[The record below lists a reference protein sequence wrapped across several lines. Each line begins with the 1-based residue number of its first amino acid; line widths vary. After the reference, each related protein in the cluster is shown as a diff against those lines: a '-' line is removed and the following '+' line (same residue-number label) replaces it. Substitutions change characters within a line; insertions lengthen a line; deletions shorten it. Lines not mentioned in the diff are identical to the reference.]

1 VKERFCKVLSSLA
14 FAYAL
19 IMFGLFF
26 DYLMNSG
33 YGVGKAFGRMDL
45 HEWFVLASP
54 AIVPTLLYIWT
65 DDPRIPPWR
74 RSKEFEE

>member
-1 VKERFCKVLSSLA
+1 MLSWLA

-19 IMFGLFF
+19 IMFGSFF

-33 YGVGKAFGRMDL
+33 YGIGKAFGRMDF
-45 HEWFVLASP
+45 HEWLVLASP

-65 DDPRIPPWR
+65 GDPRILPWKR
-74 RSKEFEE
+74 PEQVEEE